1 MMPVMLIQHH
11 LLAADVFECF
21 TVRMTV
27 SHSPAHR
34 AMRYY
39 RIWIYTCNTVL
50 MVCVVCFVVIA
61 YQLVVADQRLHL
73 VPGLDLCHPSLLYV
87 YAALFVQCTVLQIVG
102 FLGARSLSERLLNVY
117 WLLLL
122 GLLVGD
128 AVLGVY
134 WVYRYDK
141 MVARLKPALRDR
153 LAVDYGRNRRF
164 TAVWDNLQRDHEC
177 CGVNGPPD
185 FFNVTVQ
192 VGVEHF
198 VDYTTVLPDSCCY
211 HKPEAVASP
220 FRRDYWQPQTTTT
233 AVWTTVQAE
242 EHDNMEEMPI
252 KCRLNSYRYYYPGCE
267 RALMA
272 WIRRSADVLF
282 VLGYCVISFLKL
294 CFLGILRYEIREM
307 IQKIKILHG
316 DTARLELVNVPQQ
329 ATGKLLQKVEHNGS
343 VVRVSTPMRQDSQIE
358 GSLDAVK
365 PLLKGRSI
373 EATFRVKSSN
383 TDGNESDTNSHSALL
398 LCDDKRLTGSSSK
411 SNYELHELKDVNR
424 LLTTRHKN
432 QI

>member
-1 MMPVMLIQHH
+1 MLIQHH

-61 YQLVVADQRLHL
+61 YQLVVADQRRHL

-87 YAALFVQCTVLQIVG
+87 YAALFVQCTVLQIIG

-153 LAVDYGRNRRF
+153 LAVDYGRDRRF
-164 TAVWDNLQRDHEC
+164 TAVWDDLQRDHEC

-192 VGVEHF
+192 VGGECYIFF
-198 VDYTTVLPDSCCY
+198 V
-211 HKPEAVASP
+211 
-220 FRRDYWQPQTTTT
+220 
-233 AVWTTVQAE
+233 
-242 EHDNMEEMPI
+242 
-252 KCRLNSYRYYYPGCE
+252 
-267 RALMA
+267 
-272 WIRRSADVLF
+272 VLF
-282 VLGYCVISFLKL
+282 
-294 CFLGILRYEIREM
+294 
-307 IQKIKILHG
+307 
-316 DTARLELVNVPQQ
+316 A
-329 ATGKLLQKVEHNGS
+329 
-343 VVRVSTPMRQDSQIE
+343 
-358 GSLDAVK
+358 
-365 PLLKGRSI
+365 
-373 EATFRVKSSN
+373 
-383 TDGNESDTNSHSALL
+383 
-398 LCDDKRLTGSSSK
+398 
-411 SNYELHELKDVNR
+411 
-424 LLTTRHKN
+424 N
-432 QI
+432 QPNPSC

>member
-1 MMPVMLIQHH
+1 MITTVFFFFLVLQRRRRRLFRHRADEVTPMMPVMLIQHH
-11 LLAADVFECF
+11 LAADVFECF

-61 YQLVVADQRLHL
+61 YQLVVADQRRHL

-141 MVARLKPALRDR
+141 MVSKLKPALRDR
-153 LAVDYGRNRRF
+153 LVKDYGRDQRF
-164 TAVWDNLQRDHEC
+164 TAVWDDLQRAHEC
-177 CGVNGPPD
+177 CGVTGPQD

-192 VGVEHF
+192 VGGGKHR
-198 VDYTTVLPDSCCY
+198 TKSIRQLHP
-211 HKPEAVASP
+211 
-220 FRRDYWQPQTTTT
+220 
-233 AVWTTVQAE
+233 
-242 EHDNMEEMPI
+242 
-252 KCRLNSYRYYYPGCE
+252 PG
-267 RALMA
+267 
-272 WIRRSADVLF
+272 
-282 VLGYCVISFLKL
+282 
-294 CFLGILRYEIREM
+294 
-307 IQKIKILHG
+307 
-316 DTARLELVNVPQQ
+316 T
-329 ATGKLLQKVEHNGS
+329 
-343 VVRVSTPMRQDSQIE
+343 
-358 GSLDAVK
+358 
-365 PLLKGRSI
+365 
-373 EATFRVKSSN
+373 
-383 TDGNESDTNSHSALL
+383 
-398 LCDDKRLTGSSSK
+398 
-411 SNYELHELKDVNR
+411 
-424 LLTTRHKN
+424 
-432 QI
+432 